1 MSVGFYFDDLK
12 AHRISPSGNRNTPRR
27 PGLSVPVHPLWQQR
41 NFRRGA
47 MFDEIDYLLVFGE
60 LGWDDQE
67 GSFPDDLYRRIL
79 PALQLAT
86 VLLEGA
92 RPFFMKV
99 MFADIELT
107 PQGPVFRQYYS
118 PTAAQ
123 MA

>member
-1 MSVGFYFDDLK
+1 
-12 AHRISPSGNRNTPRR
+12 
-27 PGLSVPVHPLWQQR
+27 
-41 NFRRGA
+41 
-47 MFDEIDYLLVFGE
+47 MFGEIDYLPVFGE

-67 GSFPDDLYRRIL
+67 GSFPDDLYRSIL

-123 MA
+123 MASYDSSLSNIASSYHIFTEGSIGKPNGNIFGLTQATSD